1 MDKEKLIIKA
11 FLNELNGDDGA
22 VIKNWCLSKDL
33 FFENVHFKREWLSL
47 EQIAS
52 KAMLVNISDAIVMNA
67 VPRYALLGLA
77 LPKNLNENQIKD
89 LQRGFLKTAKK
100 FGIKIIGGDTIS
112 NEKIDITYR
121 ISTYNTISNEKI
133 DISITLLSKIRKK
146 AIYRKGLK
154 IGHLLAF
161 TGELGQSL
169 KGLELLQ
176 KGESLE
182 AKHRFIKPKLR
193 KDFFYKIANK
203 VVCAMDISDGLSKDL
218 SRLLELNQLG
228 ISWFKTLDF
237 YELYSGEEYEILF
250 AFEKKDKEFI
260 EKMAQKYKLKLN
272 IFGQAVKGK
281 YEFRGKE
288 HHF

>member
-1 MDKEKLIIKA
+1 MDKEQLIIKA
-11 FLNELNGDDGA
+11 FLNEFNGDDGA

-100 FGIKIIGGDTIS
+100 FGIKIIGGD
-112 NEKIDITYR
+112 
-121 ISTYNTISNEKI
+121 TISNEKI

>member
-112 NEKIDITYR
+112 NEKIDI
-121 ISTYNTISNEKI
+121 
-133 DISITLLSKIRKK
+133 SITLLSKIRKK
-146 AIYRKGLK
+146 PIYRKGLK

-203 VVCAMDISDGLSKDL
+203 VVCAMDISDGLFLDL
-218 SRLLELNQLG
+218 EKLSNSSNIGFEFFKEIKEEVG
-228 ISWFKTLDF
+228 I
-237 YELYSGEEYEILF
+237 SGEEYEILF
-250 AFEKKDKEFI
+250 SCNQKNLKKI
-260 EKMAQKYKLKLN
+260 EDIAKKHEVKLN
-272 IFGQAVKGK
+272 IFAKAIKGSYK
-281 YEFRGKE
+281 SSLKN
-288 HHF
+288 HHFKN